1 MMKWRTAGA
10 VILALSLALAACGGS
25 DGEADSSASSPAQPS
40 SESSTAST
48 AAAEVSAPEEP
59 APAAPEAESIPTA
72 IPVPTTT
79 ESAPTES
86 AAASDA
92 PFDVAAHLSARTM
105 ELWDVYNTHDLD
117 ALKAFYAEAYWAEKA
132 EEVESEMQPF
142 RTFGIS
148 ITGEETSAPMEVEPG
163 KWEVWHDANFTLGSL
178 TMLFI
183 YEEFDGE
190 WLLTY
195 AEDQ

>member
-1 MMKWRTAGA
+1 MMEWRTAVA

-25 DGEADSSASSPAQPS
+25 DGEADSSAPSPAQPS
-40 SESSTAST
+40 SETSTGSP
-48 AAAEVSAPEEP
+48 AAAEVSTTEEP
-59 APAAPEAESIPTA
+59 APAATEAETIPTA
-72 IPVPTTT
+72 IPVPSTADN
-79 ESAPTES
+79 APTE
-86 AAASDA
+86 AASA
-92 PFDVAAHLSARTM
+92 PAESFDVAAHLSARTM

-148 ITGEETSAPMEVEPG
+148 ITGEEISAPMEVEPG

>member
-1 MMKWRTAGA
+1 M
-10 VILALSLALAACGGS
+10 
-25 DGEADSSASSPAQPS
+25 
-40 SESSTAST
+40 
-48 AAAEVSAPEEP
+48 EP
-59 APAAPEAESIPTA
+59 APAAPEAESVPTA
-72 IPVPTTT
+72 IPVPSPA

-86 AAASDA
+86 AAATDA
-92 PFDVAAHLSARTM
+92 PFDVAAHLSAKTM

-132 EEVESEMQPF
+132 EEVESEMRPF
-142 RTFGIS
+142 RTFGIN
-148 ITGEETSAPMEVEPG
+148 ITGEETTAPTEIEPG
-163 KWEVWHDANFTLGSL
+163 KWEVWHKASFTLGSL